1 MSSKKQV
8 HPKRRNGNGISAEA
22 EKLLKLLRKG
32 DHSFEV
38 ASALLKVS
46 SDKVADL
53 AEQLSGHGYAV
64 NTYIDR
70 GKDYLTLARAEE
82 VGLSVLPI
90 SLTNRKIKI
99 AFISELRMGVYQS
112 QISLTHWVYKEI
124 FEKESVDFAVV
135 AGGLTVGSPTV
146 TLAPDIFKSGK
157 KNPMVLA
164 DYVVRNFP
172 KSDNFKTYLVS
183 SRRELA
189 LKTHEGVNLLGLAA
203 QNRSD
208 LAVAGDLE
216 KTFDVRGV
224 RIKVMSAWDDNSPKG
239 LSYGLQKIVDGIS
252 DSPAPHII
260 VAGGM
265 HERCELP
272 DYGENGI
279 YVFGVPS
286 LHSQMR
292 RQFRKGIL
300 PRVGCLILELEF
312 NKDWSIDLGK
322 SLKADFRNL
331 DDYIVPNDCLANI
344 DDLSVPKLS
353 RSCQKLLEWFV
364 KEQVI
369 SEGELSRRLNKSKQ
383 FVRKMVALLERK
395 CKFKI
400 PFSPVSK
407 RYEFPNIEK
416 KHFKPLPLK
425 HEDVFRLVTKEGG
438 LACTHYG
445 STHDMPEVIETA
457 FRDAASL
464 GVRRIFHAGD
474 VTEGPGASGY
484 RGHQNDVKFSD
495 MDNMEDYA
503 VAKWPRIKMK
513 VDPKNP
519 LLQTKMTLNMEGQP
533 TYQEYSVKDGEAWLQ
548 TDAIDGN
555 HDCWAK
561 QEIGHRPVRT
571 LALRMPDLIRYLGP
585 LDGKI
590 SMDGAVIFE
599 GVFNRLTHGD
609 GGSGYTISAR
619 LQKHV
624 SSHRRRSVH
633 RDKPTVLW
641 FGHWHT
647 NFVLFQDE
655 LAILL
660 ACFKS
665 EDEFHLRRDFVS
677 WVGMNV
683 VELYVDG
690 KNNLTRVVSHYR
702 NYRSF
707 AVTNA

>member
-1 MSSKKQV
+1 MDKKK
-8 HPKRRNGNGISAEA
+8 PNRKNGNGISAEA
-22 EKLLKLLRKG
+22 EKLLKLLRKN
-32 DHSFEV
+32 DQSFSV
-38 ASALLKVS
+38 ASTLLKIS

-53 AEQLSGHGYAV
+53 AEQLSNHGYAV
-64 NTYIDR
+64 NTYVDN
-70 GKDYLTLARAEE
+70 GEDYLTLARAEE

-90 SLTNRKIKI
+90 SLTNRKIKV

-112 QISLTHWVYKEI
+112 QISLTHWMYKEI
-124 FEKESVDFAVV
+124 FEKEMVDFVIMV
-135 AGGLTVGSPTV
+135 GGLTVGNPTV
-146 TLAPDIFKSGK
+146 TLQPDIFKVGK
-157 KNPMVLA
+157 RSPMVLA
-164 DYVVRNFP
+164 DYVTKNFP
-172 KSDNFKTYLVS
+172 KSDNFKTYVVS
-183 SRRELA
+183 NRRELA
-189 LKTHEGVNLLGLAA
+189 LKTKEGVNILGLVARD
-203 QNRSD
+203 RSD
-208 LAVAGDLE
+208 IAVAGDLE

-331 DDYIVPNDCLANI
+331 DDYIVPNDCLVTV
-344 DDLSVPKLS
+344 DDLNVPKLS
-353 RSCQKLLEWFV
+353 KTCQTLLEWFV
-364 KEQVI
+364 KERVI

-383 FVRKMVALLERK
+383 HVRKMIAILERK
-395 CKFKI
+395 GKFKI

-407 RYEFPNIEK
+407 RYEFPQIEK
-416 KHFKPLPLK
+416 KQFKPLSIK
-425 HEDVFRLVTKEGG
+425 GEDVFCLVTKEGG
-438 LACTHYG
+438 LACTHLG
-445 STHDMPEVIETA
+445 STHDLPKVVTMA
-457 FRDAASL
+457 YQDAANL

-484 RGHQNDVKFSD
+484 RGHQNDVRFSD

-503 VAKWPRIKMK
+503 VAQWPRVKMK

-519 LLQTKMTLNMEGQP
+519 LTQTRMVPNENGQP
-533 TYQEYSVKDGEAWLQ
+533 TYQEYLVKDGETWLQ
-548 TDAIDGN
+548 TDLIDGN

-561 QEIGHRPVRT
+561 QEIGHRPART
-571 LALRMPDLIRYLGP
+571 LALRMPDLLRYLGP

-590 SMDGAVIFE
+590 SMDGSVTFE
-599 GVFNRLTHGD
+599 GVFNRITHGD
-609 GGSGYTISAR
+609 GGLGYTISTK

-624 SSHRRRSVH
+624 SSHRRRAVH

-641 FGHWHT
+641 FGNWHT
-647 NFVLFQDE
+647 NFILFQDE
-655 LAILL
+655 LAIML

-665 EDEFHLRRDFVS
+665 EDEFHLRRDLVS
-677 WVGMNV
+677 WVGMNI
-683 VELYVDG
+683 VELYVDN
-690 KNNLTRVVSHYR
+690 KNHLTKVVSHYM
-702 NYRSF
+702 NYRNL